1 MKKQQ
6 RKGFVTIATGQE
18 RYYKL
23 ARNLLHSYRLF
34 AKDPFPFAIISDREN
49 EYTSEFDKV
58 IVISDASNSYND
70 KLKLF
75 RELPFEETIFIDADS
90 LAYGDLNT
98 WWDIFHDAGDFSLFG
113 YAWRDLNC
121 GRGWFIPDGINH
133 MELIF
138 LLFMILMVASII
150 CVIQMLVGMFLKL
163 QSIVKKTIM
172 TTALTDL
179 LIRQMN
185 RCLLLVWQYA
195 SLNRL
200 ICLAN

>member
-98 WWDIFHDAGDFSLFG
+98 WWDIFCDAGDFSLFG

-121 GRGWFIPDGINH
+121 GRGWFIPSGMKQYGTDISF
-133 MELIF
+133 IPDF
-138 LLFMILMVASII
+138 QWWRLL
-150 CVIQMLVGMFLKL
+150 
-163 QSIVKKTIM
+163 
-172 TTALTDL
+172 
-179 LIRQMN
+179 
-185 RCLLLVWQYA
+185 YA
-195 SLNRL
+195 
-200 ICLAN
+200 

>member
-98 WWDIFHDAGDFSLFG
+98 WWDIFCDAGDFSLFG

-121 GRGWFIPDGINH
+121 GRGWFIP
-133 MELIF
+133 
-138 LLFMILMVASII
+138 S
-150 CVIQMLVGMFLKL
+150 GMK
-163 QSIVKKTIM
+163 QYG
-172 TTALTDL
+172 TD
-179 LIRQMN
+179 I
-185 RCLLLVWQYA
+185 
-195 SLNRL
+195 SLYS
-200 ICLAN
+200 

>member
-90 LAYGDLNT
+90 LAYGDLHGGIFFVT
-98 WWDIFHDAGDFSLFG
+98 QVIFHCLDMHG
-113 YAWRDLNC
+113 
-121 GRGWFIPDGINH
+121 
-133 MELIF
+133 
-138 LLFMILMVASII
+138 
-150 CVIQMLVGMFLKL
+150 VI
-163 QSIVKKTIM
+163 
-172 TTALTDL
+172 
-179 LIRQMN
+179 
-185 RCLLLVWQYA
+185 
-195 SLNRL
+195 
-200 ICLAN
+200 